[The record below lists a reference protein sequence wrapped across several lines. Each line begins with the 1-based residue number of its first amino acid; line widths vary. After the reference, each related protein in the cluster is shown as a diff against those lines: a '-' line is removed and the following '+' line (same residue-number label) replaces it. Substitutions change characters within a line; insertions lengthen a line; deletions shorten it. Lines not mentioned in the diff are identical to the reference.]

1 MTGRSSGGGG
11 MAWPSVPLVALLE
24 SLESGCRPKGGA
36 RTTAEGIP
44 SIGGEHLD
52 SDGSLRLENLRYV
65 PESHFAQMAQGAV
78 QQWDILL
85 VKDGATTG
93 KVALVRP
100 DFPYPRAA
108 VNEHVFILRV
118 NQKVACP
125 AYVFYF
131 LFSSQGQTE
140 ILRDHRGATIGGIS
154 RNFASLV
161 RVPLPPLSEQ
171 RRIVEILD
179 QADRLRRLRAEA
191 DAKADRIL
199 PALFIKMFGDPA
211 TNPMGWPRVRLGQ
224 LLTRIDSGW
233 SPVCED
239 RQASPNEWGVLKL
252 GAVTSNRYVENEH
265 KALPSHLEPRPEIE
279 VQPGDLLFTR
289 KNTRELVGACAYVQ
303 KTRARLLLSDL
314 IFRLRLGTDR
324 EIHPVYLWAV
334 LTCPSMRPAIER
346 LASGSAGSMPNISKG
361 RLLALQIEKPPYNL
375 QVYFAEAATRIECLR
390 SHTLHNRKKVARLFS
405 TLIDLAF
412 AGFLTASWREA
423 HMKELLQEIEEQ
435 AKVLSTE

>member
-1 MTGRSSGGGG
+1 MTGRSSGGSG

-24 SLESGCRPKGGA
+24 SLESGSRPKGGA
-36 RTTAEGIP
+36 RTNAEGIP

-65 PESHFAQMAQGAV
+65 PESHFAQMGQGAV

-171 RRIVEILD
+171 RRIVELLD

-211 TNPMGWPRVRLGQ
+211 TNPMGWPVVRVGECVAPISRRDPSDRPDEPFTYIDIAGIDGKSGAICDTKELLGADAPSRARQ
-224 LLTRIDSGW
+224 VIKAGDILVSTVRPYLRATAMVPPSLDGQVCSTGFCVLRPRVTYLRGYLYSLTRTTWFTDQLTARARG
-233 SPVCED
+233 
-239 RQASPNEWGVLKL
+239 ASYP
-252 GAVTSNRYVENEH
+252 AVTDRDILELRVP
-265 KALPSHLEPRPEIE
+265 LPSDPSLLGRFDSLIE
-279 VQPGDLLFTR
+279 TLIEQ
-289 KNTRELVGACAYVQ
+289 
-303 KTRARLLLSDL
+303 RARAGKCRTAVDQLFGTLLCRAFDGS
-314 IFRLRLGTDR
+314 
-324 EIHPVYLWAV
+324 
-334 LTCPSMRPAIER
+334 LT
-346 LASGSAGSMPNISKG
+346 
-361 RLLALQIEKPPYNL
+361 
-375 QVYFAEAATRIECLR
+375 V
-390 SHTLHNRKKVARLFS
+390 
-405 TLIDLAF
+405 
-412 AGFLTASWREA
+412 SWREA
-423 HMKELLQEIEEQ
+423 HMKELLQEMEQQ
-435 AKVLSTE
+435 AKALATG